1 MYRLLSTNTL
11 GMILAAVSWMIV
23 IIWIV
28 SLLVRVIAN
37 GSGWI
42 YLD

>member
-1 MYRLLSTNTL
+1 VHRLFGTNTL
-11 GMILAAVSWMIV
+11 GMILAAVSWIL

-28 SLLVRVIAN
+28 SLLVRMIAN
-37 GSGWI
+37 GSGWT

>member
-1 MYRLLSTNTL
+1 MHRLLSTNTL
-11 GMILAAVSWMIV
+11 GMILAAASWIL
-23 IIWIV
+23 IIWII
-28 SLLVRVIAN
+28 SLLVRMIAN

>member
-1 MYRLLSTNTL
+1 MHRLLSRNTFGIIL
-11 GMILAAVSWMIV
+11 GAVSWIL

-28 SLLVRVIAN
+28 SLFVRMIAN